1 MKNVVFWV
9 LDQNCQKWLKWG
21 IKVRLAWGQILFA
34 ITSESKTALS
44 VSHTHTHTHI
54 HTHTELLLL
63 LLLMEDILAR
73 KGLLKILEYLSF
85 PSSTTPSLF
94 HHLSKL
100 ALQMGIPFLY
110 ISSARIMGSKGVDL
124 IRDIAIWPGDGKR
137 GKNE

>member
-1 MKNVVFWV
+1 MKNVIFWV
-9 LDQNCQKWLKWG
+9 LDQNCKKWLKWG

-34 ITSESKTALS
+34 ITSESKTGLFLS
-44 VSHTHTHTHI
+44 LCLSHTHI

-85 PSSTTPSLF
+85 PSSTTQSLF

-110 ISSARIMGSKGVDL
+110 ISSARMVGSKGVDL
-124 IRDIAIWPGDGKR
+124 ISKRYCYIAW
-137 GKNE
+137 

>member
-1 MKNVVFWV
+1 
-9 LDQNCQKWLKWG
+9 
-21 IKVRLAWGQILFA
+21 
-34 ITSESKTALS
+34 
-44 VSHTHTHTHI
+44 
-54 HTHTELLLL
+54 
-63 LLLMEDILAR
+63 MEDILAR

-137 GKNE
+137 GKNECVDGLDAGNVKTSKEEIWMDT